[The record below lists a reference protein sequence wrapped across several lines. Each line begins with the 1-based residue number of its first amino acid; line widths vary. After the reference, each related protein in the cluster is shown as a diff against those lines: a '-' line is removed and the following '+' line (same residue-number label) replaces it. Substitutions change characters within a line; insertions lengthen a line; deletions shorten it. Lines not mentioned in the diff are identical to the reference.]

1 MGLGSFLLLVV
12 LNSVNVVGRERR
24 YLEGWVFTSSGG
36 FVCCMVVSSMSSH
49 TAPTHPQ
56 GGGRG
61 VWTIPEGS
69 PSDPGNLR
77 KIKVFDACTALAAGQ
92 LRKREPQ
99 LVLYGVYV
107 VGRERRYLEAW
118 VFSSS
123 GGLV

>member
-1 MGLGSFLLLVV
+1 MLYGG
-12 LNSVNVVGRERR
+12 
-24 YLEGWVFTSSGG
+24 VFGE
-36 FVCCMVVSSMSSH
+36 F
-49 TAPTHPQ
+49 THGPHPST

-77 KIKVFDACTALAAGQ
+77 KINVFDACTALAAGQ